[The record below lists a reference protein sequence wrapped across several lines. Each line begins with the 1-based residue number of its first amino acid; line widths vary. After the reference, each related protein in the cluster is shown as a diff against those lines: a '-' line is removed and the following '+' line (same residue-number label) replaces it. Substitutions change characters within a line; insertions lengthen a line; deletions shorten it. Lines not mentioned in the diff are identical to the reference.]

1 MPLDQ
6 VPRLARSLV
15 PVEAVFELIVG
26 SAVAVAATLIG
37 PNPAVN
43 LRALPVFGLL
53 VEVVIVSRA
62 TKYLPS
68 MALLNLM
75 LERLAVTG
83 SSAINVQL
91 SSRIFDGDGA
101 RLQAYQV
108 YEKVPVLGEGEPIQ
122 APLETET
129 VAVLENTFAPVTTG
143 SEEIVGVD
151 ETTKVEADERETLP
165 WLLLTV

>member
-1 MPLDQ
+1 
-6 VPRLARSLV
+6 
-15 PVEAVFELIVG
+15 
-26 SAVAVAATLIG
+26 
-37 PNPAVN
+37 
-43 LRALPVFGLL
+43 VFGLL

-68 MALLNLM
+68 MALFNLM
-75 LERLAVTG
+75 LEKFAVTCSG
-83 SSAINVQL
+83 PANAQF
-91 SSRIFDGDGA
+91 SSRVFDGDGA
-101 RLQAYQV
+101 RVQAYQV

-122 APLETET
+122 APLVTET

-165 WLLLTV
+165 WLLLAV